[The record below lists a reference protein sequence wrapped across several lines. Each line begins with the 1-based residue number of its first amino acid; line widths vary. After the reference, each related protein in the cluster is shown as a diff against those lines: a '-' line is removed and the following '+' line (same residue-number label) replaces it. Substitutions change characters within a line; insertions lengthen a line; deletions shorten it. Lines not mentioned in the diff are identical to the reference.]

1 MAKRC
6 HPNRALCA
14 RGQNESQVVNASD
27 ITVVTVTFASI
38 HVLPKMVES
47 IDKRSQIVVVDNGPR
62 DGTER
67 WCAERGITWLG
78 MGENLGFGRGCNAGF
93 AHVKTP
99 WVLFLNP
106 DAALMQNCLEKLISA
121 AEEHPDVAAFGPV
134 QLTDGGQ
141 VWFKRRSGISKERVQ
156 TTTPPHTPVPFIS
169 GAAMLIRSRM
179 FEEIGGF
186 DPEIFLYFEDDDLS
200 LRLTRAH
207 GPLMLV
213 HNAGINHTGGQSS
226 DPTLAISQ
234 FKEYHFGRSEVYVLN
249 KYFGS
254 ATAILQIILRGCKIL
269 NLSNIF
275 VSHKRKRWY
284 SRLCGMVS
292 SIPQITSLRPK
303 KLES

>member
-1 MAKRC
+1 M
-6 HPNRALCA
+6 
-14 RGQNESQVVNASD
+14 NASD

-62 DGTER
+62 DGTEG

-106 DAALMQNCLEKLISA
+106 DAVLMQNCLEKLISA

-254 ATAILQIILRGCKIL
+254 ATAILQVILRGCKIL
-269 NLSNIF
+269 SLSNIF

>member
-1 MAKRC
+1 M
-6 HPNRALCA
+6 
-14 RGQNESQVVNASD
+14 NASD